1 MTTNITMTSVTLDE
15 STFRQQE
22 SIGADT
28 ITISLF
34 NKNTGLLETT
44 YSGAERSA
52 PVASDLQ
59 IVVSGTYSP
68 TEYLSLDGDIKPL
81 PIKPGLYYQFDR
93 TTESWISV
101 GTPELK
107 AAEIRSKRDKLLA
120 ESDWSQLPD
129 VPDSLKEKYI
139 SYRQALRNI
148 TEQTTFPESVVWP
161 TLPV

>member
-1 MTTNITMTSVTLDE
+1 MTTNITITAVTLDE

-22 SIGADT
+22 SIGAG
-28 ITISLF
+28 IVTISLF
-34 NKNTGLLETT
+34 NKDTGLLETT

-52 PVASDLQ
+52 PVASELQ
-59 IVVSGTYSP
+59 IIVNGIYSP
-68 TEYLSLDGDIKPL
+68 TEYLSLEGDIKAL
-81 PIKPGLYYQFDR
+81 PSKPGLYYQFDR
-93 TTESWISV
+93 ATESWVSV
-101 GTPELK
+101 GTPDLK

-148 TEQTTFPESVVWP
+148 TEQITFPEFVIWP